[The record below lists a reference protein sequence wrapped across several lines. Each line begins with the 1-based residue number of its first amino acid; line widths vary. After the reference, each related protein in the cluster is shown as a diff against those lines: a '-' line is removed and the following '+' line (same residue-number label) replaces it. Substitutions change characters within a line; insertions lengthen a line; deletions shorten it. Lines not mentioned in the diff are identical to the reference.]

1 MNINIIEK
9 ALKILC
15 ATLIAFPVCAQNTDV
30 PTKAASTKIEAFSSR
45 TGIVMIKG
53 FQEVGR
59 IRGTGMVTINAREYR
74 NASNPKQ
81 AEYGVLF
88 EVIESG
94 RLERENRSFVDADE
108 IDALIQGIDYI
119 SGITKSITPL
129 SNFEAEY
136 RTKGDFSIV
145 VFSQSGGELG
155 VAVASGRVGKT
166 NAFLKISDL
175 ERLKELIRDA
185 KKLIDQSR
193 TK

>member
-1 MNINIIEK
+1 MCINIFQK
-9 ALKILC
+9 
-15 ATLIAFPVCAQNTDV
+15 TLAVLFSVVIAFPTFAQNTDV
-30 PTKAASTKIEAFSSR
+30 SQKTPSTKIEAFSSR
-45 TGIVMIKG
+45 TGIVVIKG

-59 IRGTGMVTINAREYR
+59 IRGTGMVTIDAREYR

-88 EVIESG
+88 EVKESG

-119 SGITKSITPL
+119 SGITKSVTPL

-145 VFSQSGGELG
+145 VFSQSSGELG
-155 VAVASGRVGKT
+155 VAVASGRIGKT
-166 NAFLKISDL
+166 NAFLKMSDL
-175 ERLKELIRDA
+175 ERLKDLIREA
-185 KKLIDQSR
+185 KKLIDHS
-193 TK
+193 KSK